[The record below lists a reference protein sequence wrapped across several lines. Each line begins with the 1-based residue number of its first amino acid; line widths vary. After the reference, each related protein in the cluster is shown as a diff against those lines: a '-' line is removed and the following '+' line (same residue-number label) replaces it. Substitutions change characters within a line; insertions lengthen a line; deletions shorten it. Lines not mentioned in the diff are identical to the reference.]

1 LSKGCPSSERSEREE
16 QGFDK
21 LSPNGSEV
29 GMVGNR
35 APSRYQRPQI
45 PITGRIMTDTPPDRL
60 SVNPRSPLYD
70 AEVLQRDV
78 GIRFNGTEKHNVEE
92 YCVSEGWIKVA
103 AGRAVDRKGN
113 PMTLKLKGTVEP
125 YFKRAAPA
133 ADAEGDA
140 EG

>member
-1 LSKGCPSSERSEREE
+1 
-16 QGFDK
+16 
-21 LSPNGSEV
+21 
-29 GMVGNR
+29 
-35 APSRYQRPQI
+35 
-45 PITGRIMTDTPPDRL
+45 MTDTPPDRL

-78 GIRFNGTEKHNVEE
+78 GIRFNGVEKHNVEE

-103 AGRAVDRKGN
+103 AGRSLDRKGN

-125 YFKRAAPA
+125 YFKRAASEA
-133 ADAEGDA
+133 APDTAAEGDA